1 MLFLDCSLR
10 ASVDCLF
17 ESSTQ
22 IVNLACSGM
31 NITAHSR
38 TVPLVEPLDIAEIIS
53 ALDPGYWRVQHFN
66 LIDSTQRSLVSA
78 VIAGEAEA
86 GDVYLAE
93 YQSAGRGRGAR
104 SFESAAGDGMLLSAV
119 ISPKSQSENRWGW
132 VPLIVGVAAC
142 AAIMKS
148 TGVQSVLKWPNDLLV
163 ADEKVGGVIAEKVN
177 EKIVIGI
184 GINCLQEPGNLPA
197 IGATSLRI
205 HSAEPVNRNL
215 LVANFLNEL
224 DRNISSWEEKPFPVE
239 NRYRQLCSTLERDI
253 RLLLPDGSQVTGRAA
268 AISTSGALVLADGRE
283 FVAADVTHLRLDK

>member
-1 MLFLDCSLR
+1 
-10 ASVDCLF
+10 
-17 ESSTQ
+17 
-22 IVNLACSGM
+22 
-31 NITAHSR
+31 
-38 TVPLVEPLDIAEIIS
+38 
-53 ALDPGYWRVQHFN
+53 
-66 LIDSTQRSLVSA
+66 
-78 VIAGEAEA
+78 
-86 GDVYLAE
+86 
-93 YQSAGRGRGAR
+93 
-104 SFESAAGDGMLLSAV
+104 
-119 ISPKSQSENRWGW
+119 

-148 TGVQSVLKWPNDLLV
+148 TGVQAVLKWPNDLLV

-253 RLLLPDGSQVTGRAA
+253 RLLLPDGSQVMGRAA